1 LKFLTVILV
10 GLFSLLFSAPPD
22 VLDQVREDGVLRVL
36 TRNNPTA
43 YYEGATGPT
52 GLEYDLAKRFADDL
66 GVELELVVADSPGDV
81 LQRLQHGEANFAA
94 AGLSI
99 TPERE
104 TMVRFGPSYQEIT
117 EQLIFRQGSPRP
129 RSPADLGGK
138 LVEVVADSSHAK
150 TLQHLR
156 RRYPDLKWL
165 ENRRLDSDEMLASVW
180 HEDIAYTVADSNEVA
195 LTQRFYPEI
204 RVAFDFETRRSLAW
218 AFPPHTDDSLYVAA
232 IQFFSRIRRSG
243 VLEQLVERHYGH
255 IKSFDYVETRKL
267 MKHVETRLPSYA
279 DEFWKAGT
287 ANDIDWRLL
296 AAIGYQESHWRANAV
311 SPTGVRGLMMLT
323 QDTAKYLNIENRND
337 PVQSIRGGSKYFAQI
352 KRRVPQRIDDPDRT
366 WLALAAYNIGLGH
379 LEDARKLTAQQGG
392 DPDKWSDVKRF
403 LPLLSQKKW
412 YKKTKHGYARGHEA
426 TRYVENIRRYY
437 DLLVWLEDDRNRS
450 RRSYP
455 HA

>member
-1 LKFLTVILV
+1 MKFLTVILV

-22 VLDQVREDGVLRVL
+22 VLEQVREDGVLRVL

-43 YYEGATGPT
+43 YYEGAAGPT

-81 LQRLQHGEANFAA
+81 LQRLRTESAHFAA

-99 TPERE
+99 TP
-104 TMVRFGPSYQEIT
+104 SA
-117 EQLIFRQGSPRP
+117 RP
-129 RSPADLGGK
+129 WCVSGRPTRRSPSSSSFARATRGHARRPTWAASSSRWSRT
-138 LVEVVADSSHAK
+138 VVTRR
-150 TLQHLR
+150 TLQQFTSPLSR
-156 RRYPDLKWL
+156 PSVAG
-165 ENRRLDSDEMLASVW
+165 EPPLDSDEMLASVW

-204 RVAFDFETRRSLAW
+204 RVAFDFEARRSLAW
-218 AFPPHTDDSLYVAA
+218 AFPSHTDDSLYVAA
-232 IQFFSRIRRSG
+232 IQFFSRIRRNG

-255 IKSFDYVETRKL
+255 IESFDYVETRKL

-323 QDTAKYLNIENRND
+323 QDTAKHVNVRRPKRPGAEHPRWLQVLCANQAPRSPSASPSPTAPGLRSPPTTSGWD
-337 PVQSIRGGSKYFAQI
+337 TSRTRGS
-352 KRRVPQRIDDPDRT
+352 
-366 WLALAAYNIGLGH
+366 
-379 LEDARKLTAQQGG
+379 
-392 DPDKWSDVKRF
+392 
-403 LPLLSQKKW
+403 
-412 YKKTKHGYARGHEA
+412 
-426 TRYVENIRRYY
+426 
-437 DLLVWLEDDRNRS
+437 
-450 RRSYP
+450 
-455 HA
+455 